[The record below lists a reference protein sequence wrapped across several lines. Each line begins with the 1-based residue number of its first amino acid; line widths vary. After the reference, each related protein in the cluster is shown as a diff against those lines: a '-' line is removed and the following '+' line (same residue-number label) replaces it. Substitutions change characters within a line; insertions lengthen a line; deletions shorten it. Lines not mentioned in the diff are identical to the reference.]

1 MTGSNPDIASMV
13 SVNTMIAASSGGI
26 TALLATAT
34 FSRKNPLYDVGEMC
48 NGVLA
53 GLVCITASCGNVT
66 TVASFAIGVFGAI
79 NYVLF
84 SRMVIR
90 FKIDDPLD
98 AFAVHY
104 GAGITGVILVG
115 FFDKSTG
122 IFYGHG
128 G

>member
-1 MTGSNPDIASMV
+1 
-13 SVNTMIAASSGGI
+13 
-26 TALLATAT
+26 
-34 FSRKNPLYDVGEMC
+34 MC

-66 TVASFAIGVFGAI
+66 TVSSFFIGILGAI
-79 NYVLF
+79 NYILF

-122 IFYGHG
+122 IFYGHSG
-128 G
+128 

>member
-1 MTGSNPDIASMV
+1 MTGSNPDLASMV
-13 SVNTMIAASSGGI
+13 CINTMVAASSGGI
-26 TALLATAT
+26 TALMATAR
-34 FSRKNPLYDVGEMC
+34 FSRTNPLYSVGEMC

-66 TVASFAIGVFGAI
+66 SVASFFIGILGAV
-79 NYVLF
+79 NYVIF
-84 SRMVIR
+84 SRMVVR

-122 IFYGHG
+122 IFYGHSG
-128 G
+128 